1 MRSYA
6 AALALAL
13 LLPPLAAHA
22 NQPAKETAKT
32 SPARKAAARA
42 PTVMTL
48 ERPAVP
54 EWFGLY
60 VLGQKAGWSK
70 ASLAVEERDGR
81 KVLVGRAETSISA
94 QVGPR
99 SVTRSTY
106 DEKVYEAKPA
116 GRLLAFTARRTGDG
130 GERETVGRCG
140 PKECVVVTTAGAARE
155 ERRIPHPGE
164 TADDADAPRL
174 AAARRGTVLGW
185 QLEVDRLRPK
195 RMQARFLRRETL
207 AAAGVEVPVSIVEE
221 KDIGPEGDRLA
232 TRVTIA
238 DDGRVLE
245 IRIGDIAA
253 KAEDETSA
261 HRLDKVDLFGL
272 TRVKLKEALPQE
284 VPATLQFRFRGL
296 PEAFRAEDPRQRFA
310 SGAPGEVVVTVT
322 AAPPAA
328 ADPARDAPRGRAPSG
343 QQALLA
349 PTPEIDSDAPPI
361 RKLAAEIVG
370 TTPGVYAASRKIS
383 SAVFERLEK
392 AYGAS
397 RDRATEVLVSGKGDC
412 TEHTLLFTALARA
425 AGIPARQVH
434 GLVFARYEDDVP
446 ALYWHAWPE
455 VLSGSEWIALD
466 PTFGQDVADA
476 THIALGRGAQ
486 VDTVSLLGALEVL
499 DVKRL
504 R

>member
-1 MRSYA
+1 MRTPA
-6 AALALAL
+6 AALCLALAL
-13 LLPPLAAHA
+13 QLLTASEALA
-22 NQPAKETAKT
+22 K
-32 SPARKAAARA
+32 PARKAGKPAAAA
-42 PTVMTL
+42 PTVVTL
-48 ERPAVP
+48 QRPGEP

-70 ASLAVEERDGR
+70 ASITKEKRDG
-81 KVLVGRAETSISA
+81 KAVLVGRAETSISA

-99 SVTRSTY
+99 SVTRSTF

-116 GRLLAFTARRTGDG
+116 GRLVSFRARRTGDG
-130 GERETVGRCG
+130 GDRELVGRCG
-140 PKECVVVTTAGAARE
+140 PKECVVVITGGGERT

-174 AAARRGTVLGW
+174 AAAQRGTVTGW
-185 QLEVDRLRPK
+185 QLEVDRLRAR
-195 RMQARFLRRETL
+195 RMEARFLAREKV

-221 KDIGPEGDRLA
+221 RDIGPEGDRLA

-245 IRIGDIAA
+245 IRIGDIVA
-253 KAEDETSA
+253 KAETETTA

-272 TRVKLKEALPQE
+272 TRVKLQE
-284 VPATLQFRFRGL
+284 PLSQDVPATLRYRIRGL
-296 PEAFRAEDPRQRFA
+296 PQAFRTDDPRQRFEA
-310 SGAPGEVVVTVT
+310 GADGGEAILTVT

-328 ADPARDAPRGRAPSG
+328 ADPARDPPRGKVAAAHE
-343 QQALLA
+343 ALLA
-349 PTPEIDSDAPPI
+349 PTPEIDADAPPI
-361 RKLAAEIVG
+361 RALARELVG
-370 TTPGVYAASRKIS
+370 TTRGVYAASRTIAD
-383 SAVFERLEK
+383 AVHQRLEK
-392 AYGAS
+392 TYGAS
-397 RDRATEVLVSGKGDC
+397 RDRASEVLASGKGDC

-434 GLVFARYEDDVP
+434 GLVFARYDDGVP

-455 VLSGSEWIALD
+455 VLAGSEWIALD

-486 VDTVSLLGALEVL
+486 VDTVSLLGSIEVL
-499 DVKRL
+499 DVKRVQ
-504 R
+504 